1 VVAIPDL
8 DLDLKAAQEIDGIE
22 AQEIDPEAQ
31 PPPPPPPPPLPPP
44 PPSGYYQVLGYR
56 F

>member
-1 VVAIPDL
+1 MAIPDL
-8 DLDLKAAQEIDGIE
+8 DLDLKA